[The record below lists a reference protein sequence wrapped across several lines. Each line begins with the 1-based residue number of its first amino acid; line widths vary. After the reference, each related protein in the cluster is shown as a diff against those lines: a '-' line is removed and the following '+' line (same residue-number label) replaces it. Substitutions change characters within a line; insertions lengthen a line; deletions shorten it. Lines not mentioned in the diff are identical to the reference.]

1 MEFRENNF
9 GKYEYVTLDNM
20 ERSGSNKGRIFS
32 LKDDEHIIS
41 ACYRIVKE
49 IWKNHGSSRSP
60 ALTQD

>member
-1 MEFRENNF
+1 MEFRENKF
-9 GKYEYVTLDNM
+9 GKNEYVTLDNM
-20 ERSGSNKGRIFS
+20 EEMHTSKRRIFN